1 MNTNLERKKK
11 IPRAFVST
19 QEKCC
24 VVLRQI
30 KQVVCYGASLQKQ
43 ILKDDKCHISN
54 FISALYN
61 HKVKPTLQITS
72 LWSLPS

>member
-19 QEKCC
+19 QKKCC

-43 ILKDDKCHISN
+43 ILKDDKCHM
-54 FISALYN
+54 
-61 HKVKPTLQITS
+61 
-72 LWSLPS
+72 